1 MKNIVYL
8 VICFYLQTSYAQ
20 FGGQQIISTEGIQPR
35 AVAIGDVDG
44 DSDMDVVSATSGDHT
59 ISWYQNF
66 DGQGS
71 FGSQIIIN
79 NNLLDTIEV
88 ILADLDGD
96 TDLDVIATSPSNG
109 EIVWHE
115 NLDGQ
120 GNFGSRVIISTAAL
134 APVSVIAVDID
145 GDMDLDLVSAS
156 LNDNK
161 ISWYENLDGMG
172 TFGGEQIISTLAN
185 GARDVFGA
193 DIDGDLDMDI
203 VAAASA
209 IDTILWYENT
219 DGSGTFGTGQIIN
232 SNLNGALAI
241 YCADLN
247 GDDTIDVIA
256 AGPSDDKIVWHEN
269 TDGLGTFG
277 PEQIVSS
284 SLIFPNYVYVAD
296 VDNDMDLDILSSA
309 PGTDVISWHENLD
322 ANGTFSTPITISTEI
337 MGSRGVLASDL
348 DSDTALDVLS
358 FSSTDDKIAWYRNLL
373 LANPDFNSVVQV
385 YPNPTTSI
393 INFESPFLI
402 EEIFV
407 YDLWGRMITSHGG
420 NHNSIDLSLF
430 ASGTYF
436 IKLYGSFGEETLKVI
451 KQ

>member
-1 MKNIVYL
+1 MKKIVYL
-8 VICFYLQTSYAQ
+8 VICFYFQISYSQ
-20 FGGQQIISTEGIQPR
+20 FGGQQIISIDGIQPR
-35 AVAIGDVDG
+35 AVVIGDVDG
-44 DSDMDVVSATSGDHT
+44 DLDMDVVSASSGDHT
-59 ISWYQNF
+59 ISWYENL

-96 TDLDVIATSPSNG
+96 TDLDVIATSPSVG
-109 EIVWHE
+109 EIVWHK

-120 GNFGSRVIISTAAL
+120 GNFGSRIIISTTAL
-134 APVSVIAVDID
+134 VPVSVIAVDID

-161 ISWYENLDGMG
+161 IAWYENLDGMG
-172 TFGGEQIISTLAN
+172 TFGVEQIISTSAN
-185 GARDVFGA
+185 GARDVFAA

-209 IDTILWYENT
+209 IDTILWYENM

-241 YCADLN
+241 YCSDLN
-247 GDDTIDVIA
+247 GDDTIDIVA
-256 AGPSDDKIVWHEN
+256 VGPGDDKIVWHEN
-269 TDGLGTFG
+269 IDGLGLFG
-277 PEQIVSS
+277 PEKIVSS

-309 PGTDVISWHENLD
+309 PGTDVISWHENMD
-322 ANGTFSTPITISTEI
+322 ANGTFSPPITISTEI
-337 MGSRGVLASDL
+337 IGSRGVLASDFDG
-348 DSDTALDVLS
+348 DSALDVLS
-358 FSSTDDKIAWYRNLL
+358 FSSTDDKIAWYQNLL
-373 LANPDFNSVVQV
+373 LANPDFNSVVRV
-385 YPNPTTSI
+385 YPNPTSSI
-393 INFESPFLI
+393 INIESPFLI
-402 EEIFV
+402 DEILV
-407 YDLWGRMITSHGG
+407 YDLWGRMITSHDD
-420 NHNSIDLSLF
+420 NHNSIDFSLF
-430 ASGTYF
+430 DSGTYL
-436 IKLYGSFGEETLKVI
+436 IKLFGSFGKVSLKVI